1 MHLKEGILLQ
11 GGKYRIVRFIS
22 SGGFGCT
29 YEAEHVMFRKR
40 VAIKEFFVKDFC
52 GRDENTALVTVETTN
67 KRGLIEKMKLKFI
80 DEARSLFDLH
90 HQGIV
95 RVTDIFEENHTAYY
109 VMDYIDGKSLKE
121 IVDKE
126 GALSEVRALGY
137 IRQVAD
143 ALGYVHAHNRLHLDI
158 KPGNIMIDGND
169 HAILID
175 FGTSKQYD
183 EVNGENTSTL
193 LGHTP
198 GYAPPEQIGND
209 LVKFTPTTDIYALG
223 ATLYK
228 LLSGIT
234 PTSSN
239 LRISGEKLE
248 PLSGSISVPTRNT
261 VERAMKVNR
270 YDRPDSVDAFLLL
283 LDAPVGD
290 DEEET
295 VPEVVSPA
303 LSVPQLNPNLPK
315 WLILIAF
322 CSLTALCILGLRKC
336 PGHNG
341 GGSEDYDSLCS
352 LVHVDSISVDSI
364 VVDELTLQENHTFS
378 VADKTTPSVTE
389 ENKKVDVTV
398 ACQLY
403 VTTSP
408 VGVLVYVDGKKI
420 GKTPIEG
427 MDISRGK
434 HTVKLVLEGYDTFT
448 KKYSFGEKPVV
459 INETLVAKVGN
470 VVPNPTFKNESPSQP
485 PLEEGAKV
493 GTINGHVYVDLGLS
507 VKWATMNV
515 GARSPGD
522 YGDYFS
528 WGEIHPKSE
537 YTEQNNL
544 TWEKDMGNICG
555 NFAYDAARYHWGGSW
570 RLPTVTE
577 IQELN
582 VKCTWTWTIQ
592 DGHNGYEVVGPNGN
606 RIFLPASGIS
616 MQSSV
621 QAVGTGGYYWSSLP
635 YENDDSRYAYFMF
648 LTGNVHRVG
657 WGYRC
662 WGQNVRP
669 VAD

>member
-1 MHLKEGILLQ
+1 MHLKEGTLLQ

-52 GRDENTALVTVETTN
+52 GRDENTALVTVETTK
-67 KRGLIEKMKLKFI
+67 KRGLIDKMKLKFI

-239 LRISGEKLE
+239 LRISGEKME
-248 PLSGSISVPTRNT
+248 PLSGSISAPTCNT
-261 VERAMKVNR
+261 VERAMKLNR
-270 YDRPDSVDAFLLL
+270 YNRPDSIDAFLSLL
-283 LDAPVGD
+283 FAPAD

-295 VPEVVSPA
+295 VHEDVSLV
-303 LSVPQLNPNLPK
+303 LSVSQLKPKLPK
-315 WLILIAF
+315 WLIPIAF

-352 LVHVDSISVDSI
+352 LVHVDSISVVPPVIGDSVEPTKVHSMTEDTVSLI
-364 VVDELTLQENHTFS
+364 KPRKMSGIGSELSIMTLRNEPILSAATTTFKDGDDFYLYMKS
-378 VADKTTPSVTE
+378 MRDIFVAVFMEDKG
-389 ENKKVDVTV
+389 KFL
-398 ACQLY
+398 QLLPY
-403 VTTSP
+403 
-408 VGVLVYVDGKKI
+408 
-420 GKTPIEG
+420 
-427 MDISRGK
+427 
-434 HTVKLVLEGYDTFT
+434 
-448 KKYSFGEKPVV
+448 
-459 INETLVAKVGN
+459 KVGN
-470 VVPNPTFKNESPSQP
+470 NPYKLIKDTGTVFFDTYPHEKIMTCEGQSVVNKMYVVSSNVSFQLVDVKNPNDEDGLPYLNRTDFNK
-485 PLEEGAKV
+485 L
-493 GTINGHVYVDLGLS
+493 INKSGL
-507 VKWATMNV
+507 K
-515 GARSPGD
+515 
-522 YGDYFS
+522 
-528 WGEIHPKSE
+528 
-537 YTEQNNL
+537 
-544 TWEKDMGNICG
+544 
-555 NFAYDAARYHWGGSW
+555 
-570 RLPTVTE
+570 TE
-577 IQELN
+577 IIE
-582 VKCTWTWTIQ
+582 I
-592 DGHNGYEVVGPNGN
+592 
-606 RIFLPASGIS
+606 
-616 MQSSV
+616 
-621 QAVGTGGYYWSSLP
+621 
-635 YENDDSRYAYFMF
+635 
-648 LTGNVHRVG
+648 LTTK
-657 WGYRC
+657 
-662 WGQNVRP
+662 
-669 VAD
+669 

>member
-1 MHLKEGILLQ
+1 MLGQ
-11 GGKYRIVRFIS
+11 
-22 SGGFGCT
+22 GGFGIT
-29 YEAEHVMFRKR
+29 YLGVQVGLNRQ
-40 VAIKEFFVKDFC
+40 VAIKEFYMKEYCEREQDTSQVSLGTSGSREMVERFRQKFVK
-52 GRDENTALVTVETTN
+52 EAQTIA
-67 KRGLIEKMKLKFI
+67 GLEHPHII
-80 DEARSLFDLH
+80 HIHD
-90 HQGIV
+90 V
-95 RVTDIFEENHTAYY
+95 FEENGTAYY
-109 VMDYIDGKSLKE
+109 VMEYLPNSDLRARIPRGGMPE
-121 IVDKE
+121 
-126 GALSEVRALGY
+126 SEALGY
-137 IRQVAD
+137 IRQIGD
-143 ALGYVHAHNRLHLDI
+143 ALTYIHERNILHLDV
-158 KPGNIMIDGND
+158 KPGNILFRGNGEVV
-169 HAILID
+169 LVD
-175 FGTSKQYD
+175 FGLSKHYDGTSGDQ
-183 EVNGENTSTL
+183 TSCTP
-193 LGHTP
+193 LGISE
-198 GYAPPEQIGND
+198 GYAPTEQYEYGG
-209 LVKFTPTTDIYALG
+209 VSSFSASTDVYSLG
-223 ATLYK
+223 ATLYC
-228 LLSGIT
+228 LLQGT
-234 PTSSN
+234 RPP
-239 LRISGEKLE
+239 KA
-248 PLSGSISVPTRNT
+248 SVVLNDGLPSLPASVSFSTRNA
-261 VERAMKVNR
+261 VESALQSRRN
-270 YDRPDSVDAFLLL
+270 DRPKSVDAFLSL
-283 LDAPVGD
+283 LDASVIND
-290 DEEET
+290 DEGT
-295 VPEVVSPA
+295 VVDVFPSVHPVSQPS
-303 LSVPQLNPNLPK
+303 LKRPI
-315 WLILIAF
+315 WLIPLVLCLLF
-322 CSLTALCILGLRKC
+322 ALCILGLRKC
-336 PGHNG
+336 SGPDDCG
-341 GGSEDYDSLCS
+341 GEDRYSVFTNTLGQ
-352 LVHVDSISVDSI
+352 VDTIPFDSI

-537 YTEQNNL
+537 YTEENNL

-555 NFAYDAARYHWGGSW
+555 NSAYDAARYHWGGSW

-621 QAVGTGGYYWSSLP
+621 GVVGTRGYYWSSLP
-635 YENDDSRYAYFMF
+635 CENDDSRYAYFMMF
-648 LTGNVHRVG
+648 LTGNDHRVG
-657 WGYRC
+657 CLGYRC